1 VPARLIAACTV
12 AAFGA
17 SVLGGCGFFGDD
29 VTEPA
34 RTAPATLVLT
44 SPAFED
50 GGTVPQRYT
59 CTGRN
64 ESPPLQWSGVPDDAG
79 SLALVVTDPDAPGGT
94 YVHWIVFNL
103 DKGGPVAARRIA
115 AGRDAAGAQQRR
127 ARRVRR
133 PVPAERH
140 ASLPVHR
147 LRPPLRDHAGQ
158 RDRHHPGA
166 GRDRRQ
172 GHRPR
177 HLGGHGHLPLK
188 SRTILAGGVDN
199 GSRPDYLTL

>member
-1 VPARLIAACTV
+1 MPARLIFACAV
-12 AAFGA
+12 AVFGA

-103 DKGGPVAARRIA
+103 DKATR
-115 AGRDAAGAQQRR
+115 
-127 ARRVRR
+127 
-133 PVPAERH
+133 
-140 ASLPVHR
+140 SLPAGSLPAGTLQARNSAGHARYDGPCPPNGTHHYRFTVYA
-147 LRPPLRDHAGQ
+147 LRSATTL
-158 RDRHHPGA
+158 
-166 GRDRRQ
+166 
-172 GHRPR
+172 
-177 HLGGHGHLPLK
+177 
-188 SRTILAGGVDN
+188 DN
-199 GSRPDYLTL
+199 GIDTSRALNAIDGKAIGRGTLVGTVTAR